1 MTLFRICVLTLL
13 ILLTACGSDDRARQ
27 AKFYAFGTEIDV
39 SLYGVDSDTA
49 NKTIAILEDSFSN
62 ANNTWH
68 AWQPSVLSDINS
80 AIKQGE
86 KIAVSTDVTKV
97 INQAQQLAQN
107 SQHLFNPAAGKLF
120 ELWGYHADN
129 WFESRPPPNERDINS
144 WLSDIPT
151 MDDINI
157 INGELNSS
165 NSNVKLG
172 FGGFAK
178 GYAVDTAIG
187 ALQQLGIKNAIVNIG
202 GDLRAIGSHGE
213 RPWVIGI
220 RHPRKEGMLGSV
232 ALKNDESMFTSGDY
246 ERFFEYQGTRY
257 PHILD
262 PRTGHPA
269 KDATSVTVLHSNA
282 AEADAAATALF
293 VAGKDW
299 PQIAATMG
307 TEHVMLVRPDGQIE
321 LSPKMLDRVRLVDN
335 KNPAIIRDITN
346 KTTLI
351 PSQ

>member
-1 MTLFRICVLTLL
+1 MTISRIFVLTLL
-13 ILLTACGSDDRARQ
+13 IFVTACSNDDRARQ

-39 SLYGVDSDTA
+39 SLYGVDSETA
-49 NKTIAILEDSFSN
+49 NNTVEALENSFSN
-62 ANNTWH
+62 ANDTWH
-68 AWQPSVLSDINS
+68 AWQPSILSDINS

-86 KIAVSTDVTKV
+86 KIAVTTDVTKV
-97 INQAQQLAQN
+97 INQAQELAQT

-144 WLSDIPT
+144 WLSDVPT

-157 INGELNSS
+157 INGELSSS
-165 NSNVKLG
+165 NTNVKLG

-178 GYAVDTAIG
+178 GYAVDTAIE
-187 ALQQLGIKNAIVNIG
+187 ALQQLGIKNAIINIG
-202 GDLRAIGSHGE
+202 GDLRVIGSHGE

-232 ALKNDESMFTSGDY
+232 ALKDDESMFTSGDY

-262 PRTGHPA
+262 PRTGYPA
-269 KDATSVTVLHSNA
+269 KDATSVTVLHNNA

-293 VAGKDW
+293 VAGKEW
-299 PQIAATMG
+299 PQIAAAMG
-307 TEHVMLVRPDGQIE
+307 IDYVMLARPDGQIE
-321 LSPKMLDRVRLVDN
+321 LSPKMLDRVRLINNN
-335 KNPAIIRDITN
+335 KPAIIREITN
-346 KTTLI
+346 KAELI
-351 PSQ
+351 QP